1 MDQKEL
7 QLKYGFNM
15 QKLKAIITDDE
26 KSSRIVLKNLLANF
40 CPEVEVVGE
49 AGSVEEAYVHV
60 DEVKPELMFLDIQ
73 MPNGNGF
80 TLLQRY
86 EQIPFDVVF
95 ITSYDQY
102 AINAIRFNA
111 LDYLL
116 KPIVITELQD
126 AVKKAISRR
135 SSLSFPSS
143 NMNNLIQNMGLDLL
157 EQRIAFHK
165 NDQVRY
171 IPVKNISHIKS
182 DGNYSIVITDNNEL
196 FSSSKTLKEYDDY
209 LSSFP
214 GFIRIHRNCVINVR
228 MLKSYSKTEP
238 CVITMDNGET
248 LEISRRKKQEVLE
261 SLKSISPR
269 V

>member
-1 MDQKEL
+1 MARRVL
-7 QLKYGFNM
+7 QFKYGFDM
-15 QKLKAIITDDE
+15 LKLKAIITDDE
-26 KSSRIVLKNLLANF
+26 KSSRIVLKNLLTNF
-40 CPEVEVVGE
+40 CPEIEVIGE
-49 AGSVEEAYVHV
+49 AASVEEAYLFAQ
-60 DEVKPELMFLDIQ
+60 EVNPDLMFLDIQ
-73 MPNGNGF
+73 MPHGNGF
-80 TLLQRY
+80 TLLQRF
-86 EQIPFDVVF
+86 EQVPFDVVF

-126 AVKKAISRR
+126 AVKKAVARR
-135 SSLSFPSS
+135 TSQGPASS
-143 NMNNLIQNMGLDLL
+143 NMSNLIQNIGLDLL
-157 EQRIAFHK
+157 DQRIAFHK

-171 IPVKNISHIKS
+171 IPVKSISHIKS
-182 DGNYSIVITDNNEL
+182 DGNYSIVITDADEI